1 MSFKRDLHMKFLLQ
15 VEAGTFE
22 NQLRGKLPFKLGNIT
37 ISGNKLKTIGG
48 NALKVTIIKP

>member
-1 MSFKRDLHMKFLLQ
+1 MKFLLQ